1 MLYSTSIIKNM
12 ELDELWKA
20 ALGEIELQVS
30 KANFKTWLQNTSI
43 TDRKGGVVTVAVPN
57 SFTKEWLEN
66 KYHKFILRSLR
77 NLESEIKDVT
87 YQIKQNSSIENQRGR
102 QVATKDGMA
111 AKKQLDFQELNID
124 AATNLN
130 PHYTFDNFIVGS
142 SNELAH
148 AAALAVVK
156 NLGKKYNPLFIY
168 GGVGLGK
175 THLIQ
180 AIGNAV
186 KKENQLKKIKY
197 VTSERFTSEVISAL
211 RAGSLRPHDMDD
223 FKRRWREI
231 DLLIIDDVQFLAGK
245 EKTQDEFFHT
255 FNALYNAG
263 KQIILSS
270 DRLPRSI
277 QTLEERLRSRFE
289 GGMTADISYPDL
301 ETRIAILKSK
311 AKEKEIEFSEEVF
324 EYVAQNI
331 KKNVRELEGALN
343 RLVAANYQA
352 GAAALNVSDAKKALN
367 SILTA
372 PKKSINIKSIIKAV
386 GEFYD
391 ISEKELLDRSRKKE
405 IVKPRQV
412 IMYLLREELKSS
424 FPFIG
429 FKIGGRDHT
438 TAIHACE
445 KIKREIETDP
455 TLSDE
460 ITLIKEKLYLI

>member
-1 MLYSTSIIKNM
+1 M

-43 TDRKGGVVTVAVPN
+43 TDKKGGVVTIAVPN

-77 NLESEIKDVT
+77 NLESEIKEVA
-87 YQIKQNSSIENQRGR
+87 YQIKQGSPIDDQRGKR
-102 QVATKDGMA
+102 MPRENEIL
-111 AKKQLDFQELNID
+111 KKQLDFQELNID
-124 AATNLN
+124 ATTNLN
-130 PHYTFDNFIVGS
+130 PRYTFDNFIVGS

-148 AAALAVVK
+148 AAASAVTK
-156 NLGKKYNPLFIY
+156 NLGRKYNPLFIY

-180 AIGNAV
+180 AIGNSV
-186 KKENQLKKIKY
+186 KKEMPLKKIKY

-211 RAGSLRPHDMDD
+211 RAGSLRPTDIDD
-223 FKRRWREI
+223 FKKRWREI
-231 DLLIIDDVQFLAGK
+231 DLLIIDDIQFLAGK

-263 KQIILSS
+263 KQIVLSS
-270 DRLPRSI
+270 DRPPRSI

-289 GGMTADISYPDL
+289 GGMIADISYPDL

-311 AKEKEIEFSEEVF
+311 AEEKGVKLSEEVC
-324 EYVAQNI
+324 ECVAQNI
-331 KKNVRELEGALN
+331 KKNIRELEGVLN
-343 RLVAANYQA
+343 RLVAANYQV
-352 GAAALNVSDAKKALN
+352 NTVVSDVNDVKKILN
-367 SILTA
+367 SILNS
-372 PKKSINIKSIIKAV
+372 PKKSTNIKSILKIVA
-386 GEFYD
+386 EFYD

-412 IMYLLREELKSS
+412 VMYLLREELKSS

-445 KIKREIETDP
+445 KIKREIEKDSN
-455 TLSDE
+455 LNDE
-460 ITLIKEKLYLI
+460 INLIREKLYLI

>member
-1 MLYSTSIIKNM
+1 M
-12 ELDELWKA
+12 ELNELWKA

-30 KANFKTWLQNTSI
+30 KANFKTWLRNTSI
-43 TDRKGGVVTVAVPN
+43 VEKRGSAVVIGVPN

-66 KYHKFILRSLR
+66 KYHKFILGSLR
-77 NLESEIKDVT
+77 NLESGIKEVS
-87 YQIKQNSSIENQRGR
+87 YQIRQNSDNENVKNQPINREEGG
-102 QVATKDGMA
+102 KIFG
-111 AKKQLDFQELNID
+111 KQLDFQELTTD
-124 AATNLN
+124 AITNLN
-130 PHYTFDNFIVGS
+130 PRYTFDNFIVGS

-148 AAALAVVK
+148 AAAMAVTQ
-156 NLGKKYNPLFIY
+156 NLGRKYNPLFVY

-186 KKENQLKKIKY
+186 KKENPAKKIKY

-211 RAGSLRPHDMDD
+211 RSGHLRPNEIDE
-223 FKRRWREI
+223 FKKRWREV
-231 DLLIIDDVQFLAGK
+231 DLLIIDDIQFLAGK

-255 FNALYNAG
+255 FNALYDAG

-270 DRLPRSI
+270 DRSPKSI

-289 GGMTADISYPDL
+289 GGMIADIAYPDL

-311 AKEKEIEFSEEVF
+311 ANERSVELSDEVF

-343 RLVAANYQA
+343 RLIAANYQ
-352 GAAALNVSDAKKALN
+352 SKKAADLNEVKKLLN
-367 SILTA
+367 SVLSA
-372 PKKSINIKSIIKAV
+372 PKKSTTLKGVIKAV
-386 GEFYD
+386 VEFYD
-391 ISEKELLDRSRKKE
+391 ISEKELLERSRKKE
-405 IVKPRQV
+405 IVKPRQI
-412 IMYLLREELKSS
+412 IMYLLREEMKSS

-429 FKIGGRDHT
+429 MKIGGRDHT

-445 KIKREIETDP
+445 KIKKELESDQG
-455 TLSDE
+455 LNDE
-460 ITLIKEKLYLI
+460 INSIKERLYLI

>member
-1 MLYSTSIIKNM
+1 M

-30 KANFKTWLQNTSI
+30 KANFKTWLKNTSI
-43 TDRKGGVVTVAVPN
+43 ADKKGGVVTVAVPN

-77 NLESEIKDVT
+77 NLESGIKEVT
-87 YQIKQNSSIENQRGR
+87 YQIKQNSSDDAPKGKWAPREEIL
-102 QVATKDGMA
+102 
-111 AKKQLDFQELNID
+111 KKQLDFQELNID

-142 SNELAH
+142 SNELAQ
-148 AAALAVVK
+148 AAALAVTK
-156 NLGKKYNPLFIY
+156 NLGRKYNPLFIY

-186 KKENQLKKIKY
+186 KKENQSKKIKY

-211 RAGSLRPHDMDD
+211 RAGSLRPNDIDD
-223 FKRRWREI
+223 FKKRWREI
-231 DLLIIDDVQFLAGK
+231 DLLIIDDIQFLAGK

-255 FNALYNAG
+255 FNTLYNAG
-263 KQIILSS
+263 KQIVLSS
-270 DRLPRSI
+270 DRPPRSI

-289 GGMTADISYPDL
+289 GGMTADISHPDL

-311 AKEKEIEFSEEVF
+311 AGEKEIELSDEVF

-343 RLVAANYQA
+343 RLAAANYQTNM
-352 GAAALNVSDAKKALN
+352 AAMSVNDVKKVLN
-367 SILTA
+367 SILNT
-372 PKKSINIKSIIKAV
+372 PKRSTNIKSILKAV
-386 GEFYD
+386 AEFYD

-405 IVKPRQV
+405 IVKPRQIV
-412 IMYLLREELKSS
+412 MYLLREELKSS

-438 TAIHACE
+438 TAIHAYE
-445 KIKREIETDP
+445 KIKRETEKDSN
-455 TLSDE
+455 LNDE
-460 ITLIKEKLYLI
+460 INLIREKLYLI

>member
-1 MLYSTSIIKNM
+1 M

-43 TDRKGGVVTVAVPN
+43 TDKKGGIVTVAVPN

-87 YQIKQNSSIENQRGR
+87 YQIKQNSSSEPPKGKQSPREEE
-102 QVATKDGMA
+102 VL
-111 AKKQLDFQELNID
+111 KKQLDFQELNID

-130 PHYTFDNFIVGS
+130 PHYTFNNFIVGS

-148 AAALAVVK
+148 AAALAVTK
-156 NLGKKYNPLFIY
+156 NLGRKYNPLFIY

-175 THLIQ
+175 THLMQ
-180 AIGNAV
+180 AIGNVV
-186 KKENQLKKIKY
+186 KKENQSKKIKY

-211 RAGSLRPHDMDD
+211 RAGSLRPHDIDD
-223 FKRRWREI
+223 FKKRWREI
-231 DLLIIDDVQFLAGK
+231 DLLIIDDIQFLAGK

-263 KQIILSS
+263 KQIVLSS
-270 DRLPRSI
+270 DRPPRSI

-289 GGMTADISYPDL
+289 GGMIADISYPDL

-311 AKEKEIEFSEEVF
+311 AGEKGIELPEEVY

-343 RLVAANYQA
+343 RLIAANYQPNA
-352 GAAALNVSDAKKALN
+352 TILSVIDAKKILN
-367 SILTA
+367 SILNA
-372 PKKSINIKSIIKAV
+372 PKKSTNIKSIMKAV
-386 GEFYD
+386 AEFYD

-405 IVKPRQV
+405 IVKPRQI

-445 KIKREIETDP
+445 KIKREIEKDSN
-455 TLSDE
+455 LNDE
-460 ITLIKEKLYLI
+460 INLIREKLYLI